1 VRGSAASAL
10 AVALVVVVIAII
22 YAVRGH
28 NDDDPTVR
36 ASSPPSTTASATP
49 TESQTPTP
57 SATPT
62 STGTVTP
69 PPPATTPPPAIVP
82 GSRGAIYVYTAPG
95 AGADLNAAVTKLK
108 AAGYSIKKTNA
119 VGLNP
124 SRTTVY
130 YGKGEADEAAAMVA
144 LNIGV
149 QAAAPRPAG
158 YADPTTLF
166 VVVTRTFS

>member
-1 VRGSAASAL
+1 
-10 AVALVVVVIAII
+10 VVIVIAII
-22 YAVRGH
+22 YAVRH

-36 ASSPPSTTASATP
+36 ASSPPTTTAAATVTP
-49 TESQTPTP
+49 TESETPTP

-62 STGTVTP
+62 PTGTVTP
-69 PPPATTPPPAIVP
+69 PPPATTPPPAVVP

-95 AGADLNAAVTKLK
+95 AGADLNAAVTKLT
-108 AAGYSIKKTNA
+108 AAGYSIKKTND

-130 YGKGEADEAAAMVA
+130 YGKGKADEAAAMVA